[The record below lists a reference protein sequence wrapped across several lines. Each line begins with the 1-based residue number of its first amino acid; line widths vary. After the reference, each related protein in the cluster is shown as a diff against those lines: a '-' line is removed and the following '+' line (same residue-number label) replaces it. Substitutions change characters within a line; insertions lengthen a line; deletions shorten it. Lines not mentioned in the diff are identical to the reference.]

1 MQLNPGFLVLYP
13 TDTLYGLGVDA
24 TDPEA
29 VARLQELKGRNE
41 GKPFSVAVD
50 SLEMIERYAEVTP
63 LARRLAEKFLPGKL
77 TLILQAKCATP
88 GCCTLAEGVVAEDGS
103 VGVRIPAQNQVLELI
118 GELGKPI
125 TATSANASG
134 MPTEN
139 TPEAILGQFG
149 DKASWITDVIDAGA
163 LPQSLPSTVVDARG
177 EAPVIVRE
185 GAISEEAV
193 HHTLI

>member
-24 TDPEA
+24 TDPHM
-29 VARLQELKGRNE
+29 VKRLKELKGRE
-41 GKPFSVAVD
+41 DSKHISIAVSD
-50 SLEMIERYAEVTP
+50 LDMMRQYADVTP
-63 LARRLAEKFLPGKL
+63 LAEKLARAFLPGKL
-77 TLILQAKCATP
+77 TIILKPKNLPEELGT
-88 GCCTLAEGVVAEDGS
+88 GTGEI
-103 VGVRIPAQNQVLELI
+103 GVRIPNQDYALELI
-118 GELGKPI
+118 REAGKPI
-125 TATSANASG
+125 TATSANVSG